1 MAADNKKAPAS
12 RPSFF
17 NPKSTATRFLTGL
30 CNLIIVNLLFIIT
43 CIPIFTI
50 GASFTALYRITIAI
64 LAGDNPS
71 IFKDYFRAFRDNFIK
86 ATLLELFYAAVSAF
100 FIFEV
105 VMVNTM
111 MSPDLS
117 WVQYIP
123 YFFLILILS
132 HTLYSVPLLAWFE
145 ESFGQILKN
154 ALLLSITN
162 LPVTIMYVVITAGLA
177 YAVWQ
182 FPSLTASLLIF
193 LGIALLALFYSIF
206 LKRIFEKL
214 GAEISFKDKEG
225 DGRER

>member
-30 CNLIIVNLLFIIT
+30 CNLIIVNLLFILT

-50 GASFTALYRITIAI
+50 GASLTSLYRITIAI

-71 IFKDYFRAFRDNFIK
+71 IFKDYFKAFRDNFLK

-123 YFFLILILS
+123 YFFLILILA
-132 HTLYSVPLLAWFE
+132 HTLYSFPLLAWFE

-177 YAVWQ
+177 YAFWQ

-193 LGIALLALFYSIF
+193 LGISLIALFYSLF